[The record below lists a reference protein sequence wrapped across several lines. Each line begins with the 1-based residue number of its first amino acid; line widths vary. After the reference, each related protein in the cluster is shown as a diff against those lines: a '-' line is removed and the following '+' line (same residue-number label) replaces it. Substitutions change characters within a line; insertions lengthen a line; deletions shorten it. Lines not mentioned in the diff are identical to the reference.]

1 MTPMQKAWLLLKM
14 PIVSEE
20 PLVEYAMMDGKE
32 FPLPRVTHEFQ
43 DPKTGEIM
51 PLQITPYGGDSGLHG
66 NTGNIAMNIGQDGEE
81 SNRAFSRA
89 NPVLNQKTGKYSDY
103 KVLDGSETLEDYQR
117 RGYMT
122 ALYDALESYLANYS
136 PGSKFLPSGNLSPKM
151 QKLWQKR
158 LTSNVP
164 VRRGVT
170 GRPTFGPDM
179 HINRG

>member
-1 MTPMQKAWLLLKM
+1 MTPMEKAWLLLKM

-51 PLQITPYGGDSGLHG
+51 PLQITPYRGESGLHG
-66 NTGNIAMNIGQDGEE
+66 NTGSIGMNIDDR
-81 SNRAFSRA
+81 SFSRA

-103 KVLDGSETLEDYQR
+103 KVLDGSETLEDYQK

-122 ALYDALESYLANYS
+122 ALYDALESYLADYS
-136 PGSKFLPSGNLSPKM
+136 PGSKFLPSDNLSPEM
-151 QKLWQKR
+151 QRLWQKR
-158 LTSNVP
+158 LTPNVP
-164 VRRGVT
+164 ARRGVT
-170 GRPTFGPDM
+170 GRPTFGPDI